1 MLLHWK
7 SSSSSL
13 KECCQLHHSSFTV
26 IHPSIYLSVQ
36 HLHRVQVSCAIHCC
50 NTIEFQRSTSILSL
64 SPSQSLTSECR
75 PDCCIGCPRQRHE
88 ALTDS
93 WSTNEPWQPDTHTHA
108 QISALHPS
116 NPLFHYDNKRKER
129 QGGWDGGRKRRRGV
143 PPTLFPSEEALRHAS
158 ASTVFIF
165 FHCMLNTPP
174 VPLSAS
180 RRTHFL
186 IKPPLFIYFSPF
198 FTDSRL

>member
-93 WSTNEPWQPDTHTHA
+93 WSTNEPWQPDTHMHRFLL
-108 QISALHPS
+108 S
-116 NPLFHYDNKRKER
+116 
-129 QGGWDGGRKRRRGV
+129 
-143 PPTLFPSEEALRHAS
+143 
-158 ASTVFIF
+158 
-165 FHCMLNTPP
+165 TPP
-174 VPLSAS
+174 ILSFTMITRGRRDREGEMEGERGGGVFLPLCFRA
-180 RRTHFL
+180 RRCSDMPQHLRSLYSF
-186 IKPPLFIYFSPF
+186 PAC
-198 FTDSRL
+198 